1 MAEKVPFWKKLLKG
15 VLIGGGTILSALCP
29 AAGGAV
35 VTAGMKIGA
44 GAVAAGEL
52 IKTDTPMVSL
62 DNLTNSVTGWLA
74 SMGLTKPVTS
84 NSITGGFAL
93 TTNAWL
99 LILAVVA
106 AIFLIFKRGRR

>member
-1 MAEKVPFWKKLLKG
+1 MGLFKSIIKG
-15 VLIGGGTILSALCP
+15 ILIGGGTVLSLLCP

-52 IKTDTPMVSL
+52 IKTPTPVVSV
-62 DNLTNSVTGWLA
+62 DNVTNAVTGWLA
-74 SMGLTKPVTS
+74 KMGLTKPVGNGIS
-84 NSITGGFAL
+84 GGFAL

-106 AIFLIFKRGRR
+106 AIVLIFKRKRA